1 MKLKILLI
9 FAFVS
14 AFAALAFFAPGP
26 AEEDVASKVYL
37 RSWTGDTIT
46 NAANDTLSL
55 PVTLSSLWTYNY
67 VLNATQASGTTSI
80 ICIVQEN
87 NATSGSIWYES
98 ARDTLTGAGTI
109 RVNST
114 DIGTYVLGSRQ
125 RVILD
130 GSGTQVSPYSVTAT
144 FKMAN

>member
-1 MKLKILLI
+1 MKLKILLL
-9 FAFVS
+9 FVIAS
-14 AFAALAFFAPGP
+14 AFAALAFFAPEP
-26 AEEDVASKVYL
+26 AGEDVATKIYR

-80 ICIVQEN
+80 IMIVQEN
-87 NATSGSIWYES
+87 NATTGSIWYES
-98 ARDTLTGAGTI
+98 GRDTLAGAGTI
-109 RVNST
+109 RVNTT
-114 DIGTYVLGSRQ
+114 DISTHVLGSRQ